1 MSEKLYVNLTRAQL
15 SKITT
20 DARVIRA
27 LELILAQVN
36 GLSIEDIIAALAAI
50 SALGDMSSQM
60 ANNVAIT
67 GGNITANLK
76 NNQTN
81 LLESTVTLTNGAAA
95 ATGTLSNAPVAGNPT
110 KWVAINDNGTLLY
123 VPAWPSS

>member
-27 LELILAQVN
+27 LELILTQVN
-36 GLSIEDIIAALAAI
+36 GLSIEDIITALAAI

-60 ANNVAIT
+60 ADNVAIT
-67 GGNITANLK
+67 GGDITANLK

-95 ATGTLSNAPVAGNPT
+95 AAGTLSNAPVAGNPT
-110 KWVAINDNGTLLY
+110 KWVAINDNGTLRY
-123 VPAWPSS
+123 VPAW

>member
-95 ATGTLSNAPVAGNPT
+95 AAGTLSNAPVAGNPT
-110 KWVAINDNGTLLY
+110 KWVAINDNGTLRY
-123 VPAWPSS
+123 VPAW